1 MKEILIKKYIR
12 YLFGWAILIFFF
24 NKFFLRAWVLGN
36 ETFNFFQIIVFSLP
50 NLIEAIIGTLILT
63 GILFQLKQYF
73 NKKTKDIN
81 IYLIAVI
88 ISAFYIISQEL
99 KLHNIGG
106 NNVYD
111 IYDLIASVIGLII
124 TFLIFQTFGF
134 IEK

>member
-24 NKFFLRAWVLGN
+24 NKFFLRAWVLEN